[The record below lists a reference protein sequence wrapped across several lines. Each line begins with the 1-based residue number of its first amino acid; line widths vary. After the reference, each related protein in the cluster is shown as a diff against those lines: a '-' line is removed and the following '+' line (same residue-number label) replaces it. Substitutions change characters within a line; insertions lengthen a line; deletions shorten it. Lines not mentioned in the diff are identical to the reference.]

1 MKKIQIIG
9 LLIAFVLVVL
19 NFLFL
24 MQTKLFFF
32 VLGIAVV
39 IALLPFFASFI
50 IESGR
55 EKDKEEKFLE
65 FARNISENVKSG
77 IAITKSILILA
88 DKDYGSL
95 SVNVKKLAN
104 QIRIGIPFRKAF
116 KIFASDTKN
125 RIISRSV
132 ELIIEAETSGGNI
145 ANIVD
150 QVVKSVEEVEN
161 LKKERKSKMYNMIV
175 QGYIIFIIFIIIML
189 FVELSLLPMI
199 SGTIGQQQQ
208 GLEGQ
213 QQLFKNAFFI
223 LMLTQAFFAGLVTG
237 KLSEGTIKA
246 GIKHSAILLTFT
258 YFIVT
263 GARALF

>member
-1 MKKIQIIG
+1 MKKIQVIAILVAII
-9 LLIAFVLVVL
+9 LVIL
-19 NFLFL
+19 NFIFL
-24 MQTKLFFF
+24 MNNKLFFF
-32 VLGIAVV
+32 VFGIAVV
-39 IALLPFFASFI
+39 IILFPFLISFI
-50 IESGR
+50 VESGR
-55 EKDKEEKFLE
+55 EKEKEEKFLE

-77 IAITKSILILA
+77 IPITKSILILA
-88 DKDYGSL
+88 DKEYGSL
-95 SVNVKKLAN
+95 TNHVKKLAN

-125 RIISRSV
+125 KVISRSV
-132 ELIIEAETSGGNI
+132 ELIIEAETSGGEI
-145 ANIVD
+145 ASILN
-150 QVVKSVEEVEN
+150 QVVKSVEEIEN
-161 LKKERKSKMYNMIV
+161 LKKDRKAKMYNMVV
-175 QGYIIFIIFIIIML
+175 QGYIIFIIFIVIML

-199 SGTIGQQQQ
+199 SGTVGQQTAS
-208 GLEGQ
+208 E

-246 GIKHSAILLTFT
+246 GIKHSTILLIIT